1 MKMDYKQRDQAR
13 ALYTDNDYSIN
24 ELEIKFNQKM
34 SDFVIQPWRK
44 MSDFVIQPWRIRQK
58 EAHQIAKQQREAKA
72 LALSQKIRR
81 QREKALKLE
90 EKERRYKLRKNEVK
104 KVKAISKKIRQFDL
118 KSVVINIKQCPVNRY
133 LMRS

>member
-34 SDFVIQPWRK
+34 SDFVIQPWR
-44 MSDFVIQPWRIRQK
+44 IRQK

-72 LALSQKIRR
+72 LALSQ
-81 QREKALKLE
+81 ALKLE